1 MPVKSKTT
9 WFDLPREIK
18 QMICGML
25 NPETIIYVSKD
36 RQMKVDPT
44 YNQAHHFHS
53 LMLVSKQ
60 FITPDDFAYAVLSTS
75 VLEIGSY
82 NELRK
87 ITIRVRQDFK
97 ERITQVELDRSGM
110 FLNASQFFGRDPF
123 QDFSAIPRTLS
134 THFPQLKKI
143 TVTMND
149 WCGYIDNLVDSTPN
163 STYESDFSPTA
174 RLLQQIFSHND
185 HIGRRRRTMYQQRLQ
200 ISRQASLANEIEVS
214 GYLFTVHSYG

>member
-1 MPVKSKTT
+1 
-9 WFDLPREIK
+9 
-18 QMICGML
+18 MICGML
-25 NPETIIYVSKD
+25 NPETIVYVSKD